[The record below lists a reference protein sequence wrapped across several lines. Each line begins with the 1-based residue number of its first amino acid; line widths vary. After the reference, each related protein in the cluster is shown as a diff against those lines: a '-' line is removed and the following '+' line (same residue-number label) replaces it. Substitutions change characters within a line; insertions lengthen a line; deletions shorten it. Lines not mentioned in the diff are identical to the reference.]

1 MSDHLHELLSA
12 YLDGEVTADE
22 HAIIDSH
29 LASCEACARE
39 LAAADGSRS
48 LLRSLPAVEPA
59 AGFLVGIT
67 TPSPVPA
74 AIGRRAQRDRRFGL
88 VNLVAAAAVWIAIIG
103 FARIDRSSSTVADA
117 NPFVAAHQS
126 VIPSFLAG
134 NRQPAKPAEASK
146 RHVPEVLAGRY
157 EFVGYVNDFG
167 RPQAIYSDGVHVMS
181 VFSEP
186 GRLNVSALPPT
197 ATRVLVN
204 GTPAWQVVDD
214 GVQVVFIPR
223 SADVV
228 VVVGE
233 TDDMMS
239 GAAGAQEF
247 GANNDWIDRVEAAA
261 RGLLDTFSLRG

>member
-1 MSDHLHELLSA
+1 MSEHLHELLSA

-22 HAIIDSH
+22 RALVESH
-29 LASCEACARE
+29 LAACEGCSLE
-39 LAAADGSRS
+39 LAAADGSRL

-59 AGFLVGIT
+59 AGFLDRVT
-67 TPSPVPA
+67 TPAPVA
-74 AIGRRAQRDRRFGL
+74 LGSRIRRDRRFGL

-103 FARIDRSSSTVADA
+103 FARIDRSGSSVADA

-126 VIPSFLAG
+126 VVPSFLAG
-134 NRQPAKPAEASK
+134 NRQPAAPTEATK

-157 EFVGYVNDFG
+157 EFVGVVRDYG
-167 RPQAIYSDGVHVMS
+167 RPQAIYSDGEHVMS

-186 GRLNVSALPPT
+186 GRLNVSALPSS
-197 ATRVLVN
+197 ATRLLVN
-204 GTPAWQVVDD
+204 GTPAWQVVAD

-223 SADVV
+223 AADVV

-247 GANNDWIDRVEAAA
+247 ATNNSLSDRLEAAA

>member
-1 MSDHLHELLSA
+1 VSEHLHELLSA

-22 HAIIDSH
+22 HALVDAH
-29 LASCEACARE
+29 LAICEACGLE
-39 LAAADGSRS
+39 LAAADGSRL

-59 AGFLVGIT
+59 AGFLGGLT
-67 TPSPVPA
+67 VPA
-74 AIGRRAQRDRRFGL
+74 PAPMGFGRRAQRDRRFGL

-103 FARIDRSSSTVADA
+103 FARIDRSGSSVADA

-126 VIPSFLAG
+126 VVPSFLAG
-134 NRQPAKPAEASK
+134 NRQPAAPAEATK
-146 RHVPEVLAGRY
+146 RHVPEVLAGRF
-157 EFVGYVNDFG
+157 EFVGYVRDFG

-186 GRLNVSALPPT
+186 GRLNVSALPPS

-204 GTPAWQVVDD
+204 GVPAWQVVED

-223 SADVV
+223 QADVV

-239 GAAGAQEF
+239 GAASAQEF
-247 GANNDWIDRVEAAA
+247 ATNNSWTDRVEAAA

>member
-1 MSDHLHELLSA
+1 VSDHLHELLSA
-12 YLDGEVTADE
+12 YLDDEVTADE
-22 HAIIDSH
+22 RVFVEAH
-29 LASCEACARE
+29 LAACEACAIE
-39 LAAADGSRS
+39 LATADGSRM

-59 AGFLVGIT
+59 AGFLDRVT
-67 TPSPVPA
+67 TPVPV
-74 AIGRRAQRDRRFGL
+74 AIGSQVRRDRRFGL

-103 FARIDRSSSTVADA
+103 FARIDRSGSTVADA

-126 VIPSFLAG
+126 VVPSFLAG
-134 NRQPAKPAEASK
+134 NRQPAAPAEATK

-157 EFVGYVNDFG
+157 EFVGYVTDYG
-167 RPQAIYSDGVHVMS
+167 RPQAIYSDGDHVMS

-186 GRLNVSALPPT
+186 GRLNVSALPAS

-204 GTPAWQVVDD
+204 GVPAWQVVAD

-223 SADVV
+223 AADVV

-247 GANNDWIDRVEAAA
+247 ATNNSWTDRVEAAA